1 MCTPLW
7 VYARFRPYGDVTALL
22 LKRRVPRPYHPL
34 MACCTPPLLDGGSG
48 AAMPPHE
55 QVQNGGG
62 TCLATQWK
70 VHVRCYGRVLLA
82 DSSAARLM
90 LLKAR
95 TARKILANRANMV
108 THWAVSLLEPT
119 INKYSHRW
127 GCTRCLFSRRT
138 VTTSHNYRFLGFN
151 FSWRWLP
158 RTTFLAEYSS
168 ELLGVL

>member
-1 MCTPLW
+1 MTCILCTPLW

-82 DSSAARLM
+82 DSSAARAQQTYAPQSENSEKNSSESGEYGHALGC
-90 LLKAR
+90 
-95 TARKILANRANMV
+95 
-108 THWAVSLLEPT
+108 SLLEPT
-119 INKYSHRW
+119 INKYSHRL
-127 GCTRCLFSRRT
+127 GLYRKPLLSRKNCHHK
-138 VTTSHNYRFLGFN
+138 S
-151 FSWRWLP
+151 
-158 RTTFLAEYSS
+158 
-168 ELLGVL
+168 